1 MLQCRRWQVGLLS
14 PQLSQGRCGLSPRGR
29 RRPHARGSAGR
40 SDLSTGGQDAFRA
53 ERFAVHMSAH
63 VLNKD
68 GKLVKGRQGQVP
80 LIQFGPARERGPREA
95 VQPAALCSGGSVT
108 PDAGANEQMASRL
121 GSIAAFRRVQ
131 IRSATLNNG
140 QRGSAGQQFY
150 ALKLTLLAFPR
161 HGPLTTSAGVE
172 VACLT
177 SHPITVRGRSK
188 VHYAPN
194 PAAAVRRRNQARP
207 STSSAG
213 TRKGTSQSPRRLDRR
228 RRRRWAGHGRGLA
241 CLRDSSTCLHT
252 SDTARTAGARGC
264 CEARRAR
271 AAAAAAAVAARHVHR
286 RARAASWTS
295 AASSEPATVAP
306 RHRQQQ
312 RQRPYNSNCFLFR
325 IPDRPRLRCFE

>member
-1 MLQCRRWQVGLLS
+1 MAFRLEDADGGTHEAALGDLICQ
-14 PQLSQGRCGLSPRGR
+14 PEGR
-29 RRPHARGSAGR
+29 
-40 SDLSTGGQDAFRA
+40 DAFRA

-161 HGPLTTSAGVE
+161 HGPLTTAAGVE

-213 TRKGTSQSPRRLDRR
+213 TRKGTSQSPRRLGSATPTAVGGSWSRAGMSEGLVDLPAYVGYSENRR
-228 RRRRWAGHGRGLA
+228 STRLLRGTTSTSSSSSSSGRGTP
-241 CLRDSSTCLHT
+241 C
-252 SDTARTAGARGC
+252 
-264 CEARRAR
+264 
-271 AAAAAAAVAARHVHR
+271 
-286 RARAASWTS
+286 
-295 AASSEPATVAP
+295 ASS
-306 RHRQQQ
+306 R
-312 RQRPYNSNCFLFR
+312 SSR
-325 IPDRPRLRCFE
+325 IMDISSIV